1 MMKELTPAMRRY
13 VLGMMLLM
21 MAYVLILFGVNVLF
35 DTYSPDGPIAY
46 AAAALPALPIVGVF
60 VLICR
65 LLVDMKTDE
74 YVRMLLVR
82 QTLVASGFALTVA
95 TIWGFLEAFELAP
108 HLEAYWFAVL
118 WFAGLGVGGCT
129 NAVIESRRG
138 AE

>member
-1 MMKELTPAMRRY
+1 MKQLSVPMRRY
-13 VLGMMLLM
+13 LYGFMLLM
-21 MAYVLILFGVNVLF
+21 TAYVLALVGVNMYF
-35 DTYSPDGPIAY
+35 DSASPTGPVAY

-60 VLICR
+60 VIIGR
-65 LLVDMKTDE
+65 LLVDLKTDE

-95 TIWGFLEAFELAP
+95 TVWGFLEAFELAP
-108 HLEAYWFAVL
+108 HFEAYWFAVL

-129 NAVIESRRG
+129 NAMIESSRG